1 MKAAVFY
8 GAKDFRIENI
18 EDPKIESSDILIKV
32 KAAGICGSDLIPIK
46 RVYSAVPAL

>member
-18 EDPKIESSDILIKV
+18 EDPKIEPD
-32 KAAGICGSDLIPIK
+32 
-46 RVYSAVPAL
+46 RHFN